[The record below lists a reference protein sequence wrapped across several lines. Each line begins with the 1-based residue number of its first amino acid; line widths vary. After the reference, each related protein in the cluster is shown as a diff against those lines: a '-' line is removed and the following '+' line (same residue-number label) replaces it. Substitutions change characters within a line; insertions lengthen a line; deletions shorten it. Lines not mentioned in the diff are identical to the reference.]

1 MCLLETPPLRREW
14 GLPLSREIPPR
25 ALISRATPLCGVE
38 RGPEIEDTA
47 HPNPTPA
54 PLARVHMEGKSASSG
69 SIWRGSQCPRGRVWI
84 SLGNLAELR
93 GFVSPT
99 RGQRKSLVT
108 LVVVAR
114 VSSTTFHRATR
125 FQKSTNQFHK
135 RSGVFQAR
143 NGHHIDLSLHSPAWA
158 AATPSQ
164 PALCTPQQLRFQ
176 VCSLP
181 LSF

>member
-1 MCLLETPPLRREW
+1 MCLLETPPLRRGW

-25 ALISRATPLCGVE
+25 ALISRATPLCGGE
-38 RGPEIEDTA
+38 REPEVEDTA
-47 HPNPTPA
+47 HPNPNPR
-54 PLARVHMEGKSASSG
+54 PLGQGPYGGEVSFLWVHMEGKPVST
-69 SIWRGSQCPRGRVWI
+69 GRVWI
-84 SLGNLAELR
+84 SLGSLAELR
-93 GFVSPT
+93 GFGSPT

-143 NGHHIDLSLHSPAWA
+143 NR
-158 AATPSQ
+158 TPYRS
-164 PALCTPQQLRFQ
+164 
-176 VCSLP
+176 
-181 LSF
+181 